1 MNDQQLMK
9 RALKLAKRALGRTS
23 PNPVVGAVIVDKD
36 GNIVGEGYHKKA
48 GLPHAE
54 REALKVAGEKARGAT
69 MYVTL
74 EPCCHYG
81 RTPPCTEAIIAAGI
95 KKVVVAVRDPNPKV
109 SGKGIEILQNAGIE
123 VIEGVLADEAFYL
136 NEKFFK
142 FIKTGLPFIS
152 LKWAMTV
159 DGKIAT
165 ETYDSRWVSGE
176 KSRSFVH
183 RLRNEYDAVL
193 VGGKT
198 LIIDNPLL
206 TCRIPRG
213 RNPYRIVL
221 SGSGNLPE
229 DLNIFRL
236 EKEKNILITA
246 NKKLPKHVSNGFG
259 HVITA
264 PLGENRINI
273 KEALYELIK
282 LGIISI
288 LVEGGAVVHAS
299 LLQNRLADKAYVFIA
314 PKIVGGKNAPGP
326 IGDLNISLMK
336 DALPLAIHKLR
347 RFGEDVFIEGYFT
360 GGSYVYRSY

>member
-54 REALKVAGEKARGAT
+54 REALKAAGEKARGGT

-109 SGKGIEILQNAGIE
+109 SGKGIEILRNAGIE
-123 VIEGVLADEAFYL
+123 VVEGVLAEEAFYL

-193 VGGKT
+193 VGAKT

-206 TCRIPRG
+206 TCRIPQG

-229 DLNIFRL
+229 GLNIFQL
-236 EKEKNILITA
+236 EKEKNVLITA
-246 NKKLPKHVSNGFG
+246 SKKLPKHVSNGFG
-259 HVITA
+259 HIVTA

-273 KEALYELIK
+273 KEAFLELSR

-299 LLQNRLADKAYVFIA
+299 LLQNRLADKAYIFIA

-326 IGDLNISLMK
+326 IGDLKISLMK

-347 RFGEDVFIEGYFT
+347 RFGEDVFIEGYFS
-360 GGSYVYRSY
+360 GG